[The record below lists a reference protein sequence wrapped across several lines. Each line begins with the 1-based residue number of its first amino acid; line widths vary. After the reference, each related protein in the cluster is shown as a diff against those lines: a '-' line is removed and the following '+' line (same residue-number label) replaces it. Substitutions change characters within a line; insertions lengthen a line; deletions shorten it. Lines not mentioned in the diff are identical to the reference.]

1 MAAAG
6 RLLADFARCDGDL
19 HEHNQ
24 WPDLRAGLVAPSPRV
39 GQRSAVNLTSQ
50 IPLQVKLRPYASFA
64 SFIPGRN
71 QAAVRHVEAIASG
84 QRSEAA
90 WIHGRA
96 STGKSHLLNAAC
108 RAAGEANL
116 RTIYLALNPEHSPEI
131 LTQLDGIDV
140 IALDDIH
147 SVAAAPAWEEVLF
160 SVFDRRLQAGGLIV
174 AADLPP
180 HECGFAL
187 ADLVS
192 RAAAAAVYRLEY
204 LDDQDL
210 ERALI
215 LQAELRGL
223 SLDQNCAAY
232 LLQRLSRDLRE
243 LTAGLDR
250 IDHFALSAKRKITI
264 PLLREAMRL

>member
-1 MAAAG
+1 M
-6 RLLADFARCDGDL
+6 
-19 HEHNQ
+19 
-24 WPDLRAGLVAPSPRV
+24 
-39 GQRSAVNLTSQ
+39 NLTSQ

-64 SFIPGRN
+64 SFIAAGN
-71 QAAVRHVEAIASG
+71 QAAVSHVEAIASG
-84 QRSEAA
+84 RRLETA

-116 RTIYLALNPEHSPEI
+116 RTIYLALNPEHSPET

-140 IALDDIH
+140 VALDDIH
-147 SVAAAPAWEEVLF
+147 SVAGAPAWEEALF
-160 SVFDRRLQAGGLIV
+160 SVFDRRLQSGGLIV
-174 AADLPP
+174 ASDLPP

-187 ADLVS
+187 PDLVS

-204 LDDQDL
+204 LDNLDL
-210 ERALI
+210 QRALI

-223 SLDQNCAAY
+223 SLDENCAAY

-243 LTAGLDR
+243 LMDGLDR
-250 IDHFALSAKRKITI
+250 IDHYALSAKRKITI
-264 PLLREAMRL
+264 PLLREAMGL